1 MKRTILYTTL
11 GLLSLTACNSDEEA
25 LDPTGNYSVLRFEF
39 PQGDN
44 DFDHEIKSIYDDYG
58 IFIIYKDITSADLNR
73 RWTSLGTD
81 KLQDYVPVKEAD
93 IPFYVDFLRNHVFN
107 YLTND
112 LAKRAFP
119 VKMYICEQFGDYD
132 KIPSDLSGTG
142 IGTGRPS
149 TETGGGTGT
158 GGTGTG
164 GTGTGGTG
172 TGGTGTGGTGGTGT
186 GGTGTGTGTGG
197 TGTGGSGTGTGSAS
211 GPGTGPC
218 SCTGTGSGRP
228 TGTGTGN
235 KINQILTLNN
245 SSRLFDYW
253 AVSFSRDGIDKKDKD
268 EMRLARIRF
277 IYLTIKEAY
286 MAGTIVDTPEALSLL
301 NFEKPYLDRDQEKQP
316 GALDNPDH
324 RLNRGFPY
332 RLYES
337 DFKETTSYEV
347 GVAYMNLKEPITYN
361 YFLNYI
367 RVALYY
373 SRDELVKKYEKHPRI
388 IAVYDAIVSD
398 MKNTYGIDIVAINK
412 GPQM

>member
-149 TETGGGTGT
+149 TETGG
-158 GGTGTG
+158 
-164 GTGTGGTG
+164 
-172 TGGTGTGGTGGTGT
+172 
-186 GGTGTGTGTGG
+186 
-197 TGTGGSGTGTGSAS
+197 
-211 GPGTGPC
+211 
-218 SCTGTGSGRP
+218 
-228 TGTGTGN
+228 GTGTGN

>member
-172 TGGTGTGGTGGTGT
+172 TGGTGTGGTGT
-186 GGTGTGTGTGG
+186 GG
-197 TGTGGSGTGTGSAS
+197 
-211 GPGTGPC
+211 
-218 SCTGTGSGRP
+218 
-228 TGTGTGN
+228 
-235 KINQILTLNN
+235 
-245 SSRLFDYW
+245 
-253 AVSFSRDGIDKKDKD
+253 
-268 EMRLARIRF
+268 
-277 IYLTIKEAY
+277 
-286 MAGTIVDTPEALSLL
+286 
-301 NFEKPYLDRDQEKQP
+301 
-316 GALDNPDH
+316 
-324 RLNRGFPY
+324 
-332 RLYES
+332 
-337 DFKETTSYEV
+337 
-347 GVAYMNLKEPITYN
+347 
-361 YFLNYI
+361 
-367 RVALYY
+367 
-373 SRDELVKKYEKHPRI
+373 
-388 IAVYDAIVSD
+388 
-398 MKNTYGIDIVAINK
+398 
-412 GPQM
+412 

>member
-172 TGGTGTGGTGGTGT
+172 TGGTGTG
-186 GGTGTGTGTGG
+186 
-197 TGTGGSGTGTGSAS
+197 
-211 GPGTGPC
+211 
-218 SCTGTGSGRP
+218 

-398 MKNTYGIDIVAINK
+398 MKNTYGIDIVGINK

>member
-1 MKRTILYTTL
+1 
-11 GLLSLTACNSDEEA
+11 
-25 LDPTGNYSVLRFEF
+25 
-39 PQGDN
+39 
-44 DFDHEIKSIYDDYG
+44 
-58 IFIIYKDITSADLNR
+58 
-73 RWTSLGTD
+73 
-81 KLQDYVPVKEAD
+81 
-93 IPFYVDFLRNHVFN
+93 
-107 YLTND
+107 
-112 LAKRAFP
+112 
-119 VKMYICEQFGDYD
+119 
-132 KIPSDLSGTG
+132 
-142 IGTGRPS
+142 
-149 TETGGGTGT
+149 
-158 GGTGTG
+158 
-164 GTGTGGTG
+164 
-172 TGGTGTGGTGGTGT
+172 
-186 GGTGTGTGTGG
+186 
-197 TGTGGSGTGTGSAS
+197 
-211 GPGTGPC
+211 
-218 SCTGTGSGRP
+218 
-228 TGTGTGN
+228 GTGN

-398 MKNTYGIDIVAINK
+398 MKNTYGIDIVGINK

>member
-172 TGGTGTGGTGGTGT
+172 TGGTGTGGTG
-186 GGTGTGTGTGG
+186 
-197 TGTGGSGTGTGSAS
+197 
-211 GPGTGPC
+211 
-218 SCTGTGSGRP
+218 
-228 TGTGTGN
+228 TGTGN

-398 MKNTYGIDIVAINK
+398 MKNTYGIDIVGINK